1 MPPNQVYSA
10 RPAAIA
16 AAPTI
21 HPATSTAAAAPA
33 EPDGAA
39 AAPVEEAP
47 AEGEAEPEAEAEES
61 PLSVPLALA
70 GPSLAE
76 TWMPVLFVQWEEVS
90 TAWSV
95 KVMSAHCV

>member
-1 MPPNQVYSA
+1 MPLNQIYSA

-21 HPATSTAAAAPA
+21 HPAISTAAAAPV

-47 AEGEAEPEAEAEES
+47 AEGEAEPEAEES

-76 TWMPVLFVQWEEVS
+76 T
-90 TAWSV
+90 
-95 KVMSAHCV
+95 